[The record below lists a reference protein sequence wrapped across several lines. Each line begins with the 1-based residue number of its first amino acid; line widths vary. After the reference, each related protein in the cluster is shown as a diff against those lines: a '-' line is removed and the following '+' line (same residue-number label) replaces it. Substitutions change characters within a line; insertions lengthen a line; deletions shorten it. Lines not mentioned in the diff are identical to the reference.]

1 MITKSPKKI
10 NNTQGR
16 LITGGNEM
24 KLKINGEDKL
34 FIFGVKFIRNLD
46 KNRGVEGEQNGM
58 KMNFGM
64 GLTVLMPS
72 LVTQDASALADALF
86 AAAKGNVTQDEIDN
100 YIDNSKNLEGL
111 FKQVINEI
119 KESNAAKPVVKNLK
133 A

>member
-1 MITKSPKKI
+1 
-10 NNTQGR
+10 
-16 LITGGNEM
+16 M
-24 KLKINGEDKL
+24 KLKINGKDKL
-34 FIFGVKFIRNLD
+34 FVFGVKFIRNLD

-72 LVTQDASALADALF
+72 LLTQDASALADALF

-111 FKQVINEI
+111 FKRVIDEI

>member
-1 MITKSPKKI
+1 
-10 NNTQGR
+10 
-16 LITGGNEM
+16 M
-24 KLKINGEDKL
+24 KLKIDGKDYS
-34 FIFGVKFIRNLD
+34 FIFGVKFLRNLD

-100 YIDNSKNLEGL
+100 YIDNCKDLNSL
-111 FKQVINEI
+111 FNRVINEI
-119 KESNAAKPVVKNLK
+119 KASNAAKPVVKNLK

>member
-1 MITKSPKKI
+1 
-10 NNTQGR
+10 
-16 LITGGNEM
+16 M

-34 FIFGVKFIRNLD
+34 FVFGVKFIRNLD

-72 LVTQDASALADALF
+72 LLTQDASALADALF

-111 FKQVINEI
+111 FKRVIDEI
-119 KESNAAKPVVKNLK
+119 KASNAAKPVVKNLK

>member
-1 MITKSPKKI
+1 
-10 NNTQGR
+10 
-16 LITGGNEM
+16 M

>member
-1 MITKSPKKI
+1 
-10 NNTQGR
+10 
-16 LITGGNEM
+16 M

-34 FIFGVKFIRNLD
+34 FVFGVKFIRNLD

-72 LVTQDASALADALF
+72 LVTQD
-86 AAAKGNVTQDEIDN
+86 EIDN
-100 YIDNSKNLEGL
+100 YIDNCKNLEGL
-111 FKQVINEI
+111 FKQVIDEI